1 MAKHPCHKEHIVKIN
16 RIIGQIDAI
25 KKMIEEN
32 RYCVDILMQLK
43 AARGAITRVQK
54 DVLQTHMKH
63 CVTDAITSQNRE
75 HTDTKIKEI
84 LRLMEDC

>member
-1 MAKHPCHKEHIVKIN
+1 MVKHPCHKEHIIKIN
-16 RIIGQIDAI
+16 RILGQIVAI

-54 DVLQTHMKH
+54 DVLQTHMQH
-63 CVTDAITSQNRE
+63 CVTDAITSRDRQK
-75 HTDTKIKEI
+75 TDIKIKEI
-84 LRLMEDC
+84 LHLLDEK